1 MRRTLTNERG
11 VVLILGL
18 IMLVVLSFI
27 GLAAMQ
33 STTLQERMAG
43 NLQQRDRAFQNAEA
57 GLRAAEA
64 WLNNQVI
71 LPAFDSQ
78 CNNGLCLP
86 PAAGQAWWN
95 TLDWDDANKYD
106 TYQEGEDEGEVTARY
121 IIEHVANTLVS
132 GSDSIKLAP
141 APEEGSGI
149 YRIVSRGVSPNGL
162 VEVFLQTTFVR

>member
-1 MRRTLTNERG
+1 MSRTLANERG

-64 WLNNQVI
+64 WLNGMVI

-78 CNNGLCLP
+78 CNNGLCLS

-95 TLDWDDANKYD
+95 TLDWNNANKYRA
-106 TYQEGEDEGEVTARY
+106 YEEGDVAARF
-121 IIEHVANTLVS
+121 IIEHVANTIVS
-132 GSDSIKLAP
+132 GSDSIKLTAE
-141 APEEGSGI
+141 PEEGSGI

-162 VEVFLQTTFVR
+162 VEVLLQTSFVR